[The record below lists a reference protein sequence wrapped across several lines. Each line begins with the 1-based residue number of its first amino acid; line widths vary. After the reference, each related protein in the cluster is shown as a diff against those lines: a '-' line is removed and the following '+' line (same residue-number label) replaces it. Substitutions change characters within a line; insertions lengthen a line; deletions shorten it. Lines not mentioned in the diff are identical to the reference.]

1 MLLVGKEASSMPK
14 VTPHLWFDTQAE
26 DAANHYV
33 SIFPNS
39 GVLDVARY
47 WEGVPGIDGA
57 VMTVR
62 FRLDDQE
69 VIALNGGQQPF
80 AHSETFSFFVACESQ
95 EEVDSYWEKL
105 TGGGEPGQCG
115 WCKDRFGVS
124 WQLIPNALMELAGDK
139 DPERGQRVMQAMLQM
154 TKIEI
159 AELQRARD
167 GS

>member
-1 MLLVGKEASSMPK
+1 
-14 VTPHLWFDTQAE
+14 
-26 DAANHYV
+26 
-33 SIFPNS
+33 
-39 GVLDVARY
+39 
-47 WEGVPGIDGA
+47 
-57 VMTVR
+57 
-62 FRLDDQE
+62 
-69 VIALNGGQQPF
+69 
-80 AHSETFSFFVACESQ
+80 
-95 EEVDSYWEKL
+95 VDSYWEKL